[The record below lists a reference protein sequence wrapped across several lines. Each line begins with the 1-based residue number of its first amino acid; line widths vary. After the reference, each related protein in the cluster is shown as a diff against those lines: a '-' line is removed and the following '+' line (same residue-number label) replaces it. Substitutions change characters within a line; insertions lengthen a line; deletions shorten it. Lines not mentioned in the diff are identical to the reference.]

1 VPGVPGTTSGP
12 PRPASP
18 APRALA
24 ELVAAVPGLSGDPGD
39 VRVTGCTLDSR
50 AVRPGDLYA
59 ALPGSRAHGA
69 DFAASAVA
77 AGAVAV
83 LTDPAGAARVE
94 GVPVLV
100 VDDPR
105 AVLGQVAAEVH
116 GHPARDLLVLGVTG
130 TNGKTTTAF
139 LLEAGLRGAG
149 HRTGLLGTVVTR
161 IGEQALPSVRTT
173 PEAPDL
179 QALLAV
185 MRERGTTAVAMEVS
199 SHALA
204 LGRVDGL
211 VVDAAGF
218 TNLSQ
223 DHLDFH
229 ADMADY
235 EAAKARLFT
244 PAHSRR
250 GVVCVDDAAG
260 RRIAAGAQVPVQALT
275 TTGGDADWRVTDVR
289 SSGEGS
295 TFTLTGP
302 EVRVDGA
309 TQLPGAFNVANAA
322 LAVALLAAAG
332 VDPQA
337 AADGVAA
344 LPGVPGRMERVDAGQ
359 PFLALVDYAH
369 TPEAVTTLLRAVR
382 DVTPG
387 RVLVVLG
394 CGGDR
399 DAAKRPLMGRA
410 AAEGADLAVLTSDNP
425 RDEDPLAILRA
436 MAAGAPGALV
446 EPDRRAAIAA
456 AVAAARPGDAVV
468 VAGKGHETGQEVAG
482 VVTPFDDREVLRGL
496 LQQVT
501 GQPA

>member
-1 VPGVPGTTSGP
+1 M
-12 PRPASP
+12 
-18 APRALA
+18 
-24 ELVAAVPGLSGDPGD
+24 
-39 VRVTGCTLDSR
+39 
-50 AVRPGDLYA
+50 
-59 ALPGSRAHGA
+59 
-69 DFAASAVA
+69 
-77 AGAVAV
+77 
-83 LTDPAGAARVE
+83 
-94 GVPVLV
+94 
-100 VDDPR
+100 
-105 AVLGQVAAEVH
+105 
-116 GHPARDLLVLGVTG
+116 
-130 TNGKTTTAF
+130 
-139 LLEAGLRGAG
+139 
-149 HRTGLLGTVVTR
+149 VTR
-161 IGEQALPSVRTT
+161 IGDDAVPSVRTT
-173 PEAPDL
+173 PEATDL

-185 MRERGTTAVAMEVS
+185 MRERGTTGVAMEVS

-211 VVDAAGF
+211 VVDVALF

-250 GVVCVDDAAG
+250 GLVCVDDDAG
-260 RRIAAGAQVPVQALT
+260 RRIAAGAGVPVQTLS
-275 TTGGDADWRVTDVR
+275 TTGAQADWSVTEVEL
-289 SSGEGS
+289 SGEGS
-295 TFTLTGP
+295 TFVLSGP
-302 EVRVDGA
+302 EVRLA
-309 TQLPGAFNVANAA
+309 CRTQLPGAFNVANAA
-322 LAVALLAAAG
+322 LAVAGLVLSG

-369 TPEAVTTLLRAVR
+369 TPEAVATLLRTVRAV
-382 DVTPG
+382 TSG

-410 AAEGADLAVLTSDNP
+410 AVEGADLAVLTSDNP
-425 RDEDPLAILRA
+425 RSEDPLEILRQ
-436 MAAGAPGALV
+436 MAAGAPGARV
-446 EPDRRAAIAA
+446 EPDRRAAIAE
-456 AVAAARPGDAVV
+456 AVAQARPGDAVV

-482 VVTPFDDREVLRGL
+482 VVTPFDDREVLREL

-501 GQPA
+501 A